1 MKKNIFVS
9 TVLLLFTTISYAQT
23 EKNNLILGGNINY
36 SSVKT
41 GSLSVKNTTLNLSPS
56 VGYFVVDN
64 LAVGVN
70 INYSQEKFANI
81 TQNSLSFGPFARYYF
96 GKHDK
101 LKPFGQIGLG
111 LFSGNHQV
119 NFRNTKVKGS
129 TYHIG
134 LGAAYFLTKNV
145 ALEGLF
151 QYQKINLNEG
161 LNSNTLGFRIG
172 FQIHL

>member
-1 MKKNIFVS
+1 MKKNIVMIAF
-9 TVLLLFTTISYAQT
+9 LFLSMQSYAQT
-23 EKNNLILGGNINY
+23 EKNKLMLGGNINY

-41 GSLSVKNTTLNLSPS
+41 GSLNVKNTTLNLSPS
-56 VGYFVVDN
+56 VGYFVGDN

-70 INYSQEKFANI
+70 INYSQEKFAHI

-111 LFSGNHQV
+111 LFSGKHQV
-119 NFRNTKVKGS
+119 NLIDTNVKGS

-134 LGAAYFLTKNV
+134 LGAAYFITKNV
-145 ALEGLF
+145 ALEGFF

-161 LNSNTLGFRIG
+161 SNSNTLGLRIG